1 MKGAR
6 AELPKAI
13 YTAEQVRRLDRIA
26 IDELGISG
34 YELMCRAGEAALEA
48 LRSRWPDARRLAIL
62 CGAGNNAGD
71 GYVLA
76 RLAHERG
83 LEVRAVAVVR
93 TDRLGGD
100 AKRAWQDY
108 QGQGG
113 KVESFSPDCN
123 CNGATAT
130 YVECG
135 LHRFVIGVFTS
146 ANNEPARKCNFA

>member
-26 IDELGISG
+26 TDEFGISG
-34 YELMCRAGEAALEA
+34 YELMCRAGEAALGA
-48 LRSRWPDARRLAIL
+48 LRSRWPDARRLAIV

-83 LEVRAVAVVR
+83 LEVRAVAVVP
-93 TDRLGGD
+93 TEG
-100 AKRAWQDY
+100 
-108 QGQGG
+108 
-113 KVESFSPDCN
+113 
-123 CNGATAT
+123 
-130 YVECG
+130 
-135 LHRFVIGVFTS
+135 
-146 ANNEPARKCNFA
+146 